1 MSVAASAAR
10 MSVFRWVSAAV
21 LLVATNAT
29 AGTVTVPGSYPTIQA
44 AINGAPSGSVIQIQ
58 PGHYHERLNLT
69 SIRRTITLRG
79 DPANPA
85 SVIVDGD
92 GGGDTVRMRDCGANV
107 VVDGITVTGGRGG
120 NGGYG
125 GGLFVADATAVFRH
139 CVFTGNQADIDGGG
153 AFVLT
158 SGVIFADCTFQS
170 NGAARFGGGVHV
182 IGGTPIFERVTFT
195 DNEAG
200 LHDLVNGWGGG
211 LYVTDS
217 SPFLIGCSIRAN
229 RAHFAAGGIAIMGHG
244 TAPRSVVTVRDTS
257 ITDNVVVPAGAG
269 TEAQGGGMHI
279 EDNVHAVL
287 ERVRVAG
294 NVANSGGGLSTYRA
308 EYEIVDSVIENNQG
322 NAIVPD
328 QLGGFGGGLWA
339 GSVNSAGSVR
349 SAASVA
355 LTRTVVRGNT
365 AHVGAGLFVQ
375 GDFSGVTNEQATL
388 ALTDALVTG
397 NAATGRGGGIM
408 VDRTMATISRGLF
421 LQNTADSWGGALA
434 MVASSTT
441 TIDQTTLA
449 GNAAGVIGGALF
461 ADQGG
466 TLTVTGARFF
476 GNTAGTGAGVGG
488 GAVAVM
494 GAAGPTPGP
503 VTGSITGSVLADDGT
518 KYEVWEADCDAS
530 HFSAITYTG
539 NSLHN
544 TSGIYY
550 RNCTGGTA
558 TVAAFNGLAGKASG
572 NVSAAASFATFAA
585 APRTIV
591 PGAIAVLAWCAPGNG
606 GLTIDGGVGA
616 LPGTFGTAE
625 VSPPTTSIYTLSG
638 GATSLA
644 QATVTVT
651 CATLGT
657 PIPVSPR
664 NADTDQPPGTVTL
677 GWYPADGAATY
688 DVYLDAGTEP
698 ATRVAT
704 DVTAATYDVSVLPD
718 TQYSWRAV
726 AKSPACTEP
735 SAGPVASFHTCRAS
749 GCDFVYTFDDGDISG
764 WTRAGKGM
772 AVVADGGLH
781 IRSKRRFK
789 VAPPAPAIHDGS
801 VSVQV
806 TLESG
811 RRALRVLFGYRDA
824 ANYRE
829 LLINGASG
837 RWLLREHARG
847 RIRRSKLATH
857 GMPAAGSFELR
868 IELQGRTV
876 TVFANDAQVL
886 STSLRDPNGGT
897 LAFQVTG
904 SAVLIDNLRISG
916 S

>member
-1 MSVAASAAR
+1 M
-10 MSVFRWVSAAV
+10 
-21 LLVATNAT
+21 
-29 AGTVTVPGSYPTIQA
+29 
-44 AINGAPSGSVIQIQ
+44 
-58 PGHYHERLNLT
+58 
-69 SIRRTITLRG
+69 
-79 DPANPA
+79 
-85 SVIVDGD
+85 
-92 GGGDTVRMRDCGANV
+92 
-107 VVDGITVTGGRGG
+107 
-120 NGGYG
+120 
-125 GGLFVADATAVFRH
+125 
-139 CVFTGNQADIDGGG
+139 
-153 AFVLT
+153 
-158 SGVIFADCTFQS
+158 
-170 NGAARFGGGVHV
+170 
-182 IGGTPIFERVTFT
+182 
-195 DNEAG
+195 
-200 LHDLVNGWGGG
+200 
-211 LYVTDS
+211 
-217 SPFLIGCSIRAN
+217 
-229 RAHFAAGGIAIMGHG
+229 
-244 TAPRSVVTVRDTS
+244 
-257 ITDNVVVPAGAG
+257 
-269 TEAQGGGMHI
+269 
-279 EDNVHAVL
+279 
-287 ERVRVAG
+287 
-294 NVANSGGGLSTYRA
+294 
-308 EYEIVDSVIENNQG
+308 
-322 NAIVPD
+322 
-328 QLGGFGGGLWA
+328 
-339 GSVNSAGSVR
+339 
-349 SAASVA
+349 
-355 LTRTVVRGNT
+355 
-365 AHVGAGLFVQ
+365 
-375 GDFSGVTNEQATL
+375 
-388 ALTDALVTG
+388 
-397 NAATGRGGGIM
+397 
-408 VDRTMATISRGLF
+408 
-421 LQNTADSWGGALA
+421 
-434 MVASSTT
+434 
-441 TIDQTTLA
+441 
-449 GNAAGVIGGALF
+449 
-461 ADQGG
+461 
-466 TLTVTGARFF
+466 
-476 GNTAGTGAGVGG
+476 
-488 GAVAVM
+488 
-494 GAAGPTPGP
+494 
-503 VTGSITGSVLADDGT
+503 
-518 KYEVWEADCDAS
+518 
-530 HFSAITYTG
+530 
-539 NSLHN
+539 
-544 TSGIYY
+544 
-550 RNCTGGTA
+550 
-558 TVAAFNGLAGKASG
+558 
-572 NVSAAASFATFAA
+572 SAAASFATFAA

-591 PGAIAVLAWCAPGNG
+591 PGATAVLAWCAPGNG

-625 VSPPTTSIYTLSG
+625 VSPPTTSTYTLSG

-718 TQYSWRAV
+718 TQYSWRVV

-829 LLINGASG
+829 LIINGASG

-847 RIRRSKLATH
+847 RIRRSKSATH
-857 GMPAAGSFELR
+857 AVPAAGSFELR